1 MHIFQKQKER
11 SLIIEVINVFFLV
24 LVKHGVLAFD
34 AKNEVA
40 PVVRV
45 PIPPGRYGAL
55 TQVKDKLS
63 YVTVYNDCT
72 DVFILDMYGA
82 MDMSLNRS
90 VYIYL
95 EHKKSRQTLEKP
107 FVDNCTILCDALP
120 CINSGDDIVVIYTP
134 ERIHLYYLNGQKVE
148 IYYYD
153 SRTIKS

>member
-45 PIPPGRYGAL
+45 PISPGRYGAL
-55 TQVKDKLS
+55 TQVKNELS

-72 DVFILDMYGA
+72 DVFMLDMYGA

-107 FVDNCTILCDALP
+107 FVDNGTVLCNVLP
-120 CINSGDDIVVIYTP
+120 SINSGDDIVVIYPT
-134 ERIHLYYLNGQKVE
+134 ERIYLYYLNGQKVE
-148 IYYYD
+148 IYDYD